1 MNYPRVMSQ
10 SQIDNIIAKN
20 IRTSD
25 GRQVIAQSLLEPF
38 KLGRDYMSIGRKIL
52 DTDILPPGAPIWYD
66 KDPQFTAV
74 VLGEDGTVP
83 YEVIKGERVYQDPF
97 TIAVLVRIPVEE
109 VAYRR
114 FNVIDREQKKG
125 RIEMGKMEDQKIFAA
140 LSAAGQSATGHNQV
154 VNSTSGLTRGTVLD
168 LTTTLADINA
178 PTMAFVMHPRHH
190 RDILAWGHNDFD
202 PITRLEIKKTG
213 YVGDLYGTAVRTSFL
228 VPYTAGVNPTA
239 GTGEVYAISEPNLTG
254 VVSIR
259 IDLDVWDSPDPQ
271 KLHYGWV
278 FFELLSI
285 LIVQA
290 KGVACATISG
300 KVS

>member
-10 SQIDNIIAKN
+10 GQIDNIIAKN

-74 VLGEDGTVP
+74 VLGDDGTVP

-125 RIEMGKMEDQKIFAA
+125 RIEMGKMEDTKIFAA
-140 LSAAGQSATGHNQV
+140 LSAAGQSATGHNTV
-154 VNSTSGLTRGTVLD
+154 VTSAAGLTRGTVLD
-168 LTTTLADINA
+168 LTTTLASINA
-178 PTMAFVMHPRHH
+178 PTMAFVMNPLQH
-190 RDILAWGHNDFD
+190 RDILAWGQNDFD

-228 VPYTAGVNPTA
+228 VTA
-239 GTGEVYAISEPNLTG
+239 GEVYGVSEPNLTG

-290 KGVACATISG
+290 KGVACATITG
-300 KVS
+300 KVT